1 MTNDRVAIPS
11 GGPWVSVLAYCST
24 VDRAGAG
31 DGYLPRLIHT
41 LTIPLPRKADLT
53 VFCQLY
59 GFPESDGESA
69 TIEMISTAPS
79 GRSTAP
85 HSVVTQIKGS
95 LRAGRHLVGQSMLI
109 DEPGVYVLR
118 VRYRDR
124 VIGTTPLLV
133 QLQSDTPVRHDA

>member
-1 MTNDRVAIPS
+1 MTNHHVAIPP

-24 VDRAGAG
+24 ADRAGAG
-31 DGYLPRLIHT
+31 DGHLPRLIHT

-85 HSVVTQIKGS
+85 HSMETHITGP
-95 LRAGRHLVGQSMLI
+95 LRAGRHLVGQSMLS

-133 QLQSDTPVRHDA
+133 QLPPETSVRHDA